1 MLYFPR
7 NSRIFTH
14 SGLKHCVFEKWHEV
28 LVHAVQLSFTSELNY
43 IFLSGYVDSQ
53 DTGLICCVVL
63 LKGCV
68 MILSLFLRQLQ
79 VSNATVAP
87 TGHKVSSE
95 QSFNRQTHELLTTTL
110 TLLIEIRSL
119 FRNNTYL

>member
-1 MLYFPR
+1 M
-7 NSRIFTH
+7 
-14 SGLKHCVFEKWHEV
+14 
-28 LVHAVQLSFTSELNY
+28 
-43 IFLSGYVDSQ
+43 
-53 DTGLICCVVL
+53 CCVIEGLYDDPLIVFAL
-63 LKGCV
+63 VAGK
-68 MILSLFLRQLQ
+68 
-79 VSNATVAP
+79 ATVAP